1 MNLVRFEVSV
11 PLLSEF
17 LHLPDGARIVAA
29 SAGLGEREVT
39 FWATGPDLP
48 EAETLA
54 SATHCIPSYITIY
67 GYGPD
72 GRLDVARFEDWNLRE
87 SY

>member
-1 MNLVRFEVSV
+1 MKAVQFKIAVE
-11 PLLSEF
+11 LLGQF

-39 FWATGPDLP
+39 FWATGPGLP

-54 SATHCIPSYITIY
+54 SATHCTPSYITIY

-72 GRLDVARFEDWNLRE
+72 GNQEAARFEDWNLRE